1 MSWYSIANEEVNLT
15 IQKVMKENHGDLHA
29 EGVKITALIARSE
42 EGPALKVGGKEALGC
57 IRVTKLTER
66 TLGLGDALM
75 ILDGES
81 MMAWS
86 SKRLQAVIDHELR
99 HLMLAKNKRTGEIQR
114 DDEGRPKLR
123 IRPHDFE
130 FGWFARTAELY
141 GEESYEVSQAREI
154 VAAQFAQNFLPGF
167 EIDPDPTGLGAYSGK
182 PEQQLKHVNLS
193 VTKGMVSR
201 REVLESALDSAADD
215 FANAKE
221 VRAACDVKAIGKRM
235 RERGRV
241 QTQSTAALS
250 AVEDDDT
257 KDSDDLDEE
266 TTAEFISRQ
275 GKKVAA
281 ERRKKVHDEVRSGS
295 TAALSAKGTK
305 PKRAS
310 QKASTVSA

>member
-1 MSWYSIANEEVNLT
+1 MGMSWYSIANEEVNLT
-15 IQKVMKENHGDLHA
+15 IEKVMKENHGELHA
-29 EGVKITALIARSE
+29 AGVTITALIARSE
-42 EGPALKVGGKEALGC
+42 DGPALKVGGREALGC

-154 VAAQFAQNFLPGF
+154 VAAQFVQNFLPGF
-167 EIDPDPTGLGAYSGK
+167 EIDPDPTGLGAHSGK
-182 PEQQLKHVNLS
+182 PKASWALEYSDEEITEEFLRRKREKVAAEREKIQL
-193 VTKGMVSR
+193 
-201 REVLESALDSAADD
+201 ALDSA
-215 FANAKE
+215 
-221 VRAACDVKAIGKRM
+221 G
-235 RERGRV
+235 
-241 QTQSTAALS
+241 TSQSTAALS
-250 AVEDDDT
+250 A
-257 KDSDDLDEE
+257 K
-266 TTAEFISRQ
+266 A
-275 GKKVAA
+275 
-281 ERRKKVHDEVRSGS
+281 
-295 TAALSAKGTK
+295 TK

-310 QKASTVSA
+310 KKGDTVAS

>member
-15 IQKVMKENHGDLHA
+15 IQEVMKENHGDLHA
-29 EGVKITALIARSE
+29 EGVTITALIARSE
-42 EGPALKVGGKEALGC
+42 EGPALKVGGREALGC

-81 MMAWS
+81 MVAWS

-99 HLMLAKNKRTGEIQR
+99 HLMLAKNKKTGQIQR

-154 VAAQFAQNFLPGF
+154 VAASWVQLLLPGL
-167 EIDPDPTGLGAYSGK
+167 EIDPDPTGLAAYSGT
-182 PEQQLKHVNLS
+182 PELK
-193 VTKGMVSR
+193 KGLSR
-201 REVLESALDSAADD
+201 REQIRAL
-215 FANAKE
+215 AN
-221 VRAACDVKAIGKRM
+221 D
-235 RERGRV
+235 
-241 QTQSTAALS
+241 
-250 AVEDDDT
+250 EDA
-257 KDSDDLDEE
+257 DDLDEE
-266 TTAEFISRQ
+266 TTPEFLSRQ
-275 GKKVAA
+275 RKKIAA
-281 ERRKKVHDEVRSGS
+281 EREKIQSALDSAATSQR

-310 QKASTVSA
+310 KKASTVSA

>member
-15 IQKVMKENHGDLHA
+15 IQKVMKENHGELHA
-29 EGVKITALIARSE
+29 AGVTITALIARSE

-81 MMAWS
+81 MIAWS

-99 HLMLAKNKRTGEIQR
+99 HLMLAKNKRTGEIQL

-154 VAAQFAQNFLPGF
+154 VAAQFVQNFLPGF
-167 EIDPDPTGLGAYSGK
+167 EIDPDPTGLAAFHSKLDPVRAIGSRVK
-182 PEQQLKHVNLS
+182 TDDHEDSDDFEDQVNLVREACSEANHEHKALRQKIASERRKKDVIASKDRDEFEAS
-193 VTKGMVSR
+193 VR
-201 REVLESALDSAADD
+201 R
-215 FANAKE
+215 
-221 VRAACDVKAIGKRM
+221 
-235 RERGRV
+235 
-241 QTQSTAALS
+241 QSTAALS
-250 AVEDDDT
+250 A
-257 KDSDDLDEE
+257 K
-266 TTAEFISRQ
+266 A
-275 GKKVAA
+275 
-281 ERRKKVHDEVRSGS
+281 
-295 TAALSAKGTK
+295 TK

-310 QKASTVSA
+310 KKGDTVAS

>member
-15 IQKVMKENHGDLHA
+15 IQKVMRENHGDLHA
-29 EGVKITALIARSE
+29 EGVTITALIARSE
-42 EGPALKVGGKEALGC
+42 DGPALKVGGREALGC

-81 MMAWS
+81 MPAWS
-86 SKRLQAVIDHELR
+86 SMRLQAVIDHELR
-99 HLMLAKNKRTGEIQR
+99 HLVLSKSKKTGEIQR

-154 VAAQFAQNFLPGF
+154 VAAQFVQNFLPGF

-182 PEQQLKHVNLS
+182 PQQVKHVNLT
-193 VTKGMVSR
+193 VTKKQIAEREKLQSEKTDDTHKFQVIDEEDGEEETTAEFLSR
-201 REVLESALDSAADD
+201 QR
-215 FANAKE
+215 AKIASE
-221 VRAACDVKAIGKRM
+221 RRKAVHEDVRR
-235 RERGRV
+235 
-241 QTQSTAALS
+241 QSTAALS
-250 AVEDDDT
+250 A
-257 KDSDDLDEE
+257 K
-266 TTAEFISRQ
+266 A
-275 GKKVAA
+275 
-281 ERRKKVHDEVRSGS
+281 
-295 TAALSAKGTK
+295 TK

-310 QKASTVSA
+310 KKGDTVAS

>member
-15 IQKVMKENHGDLHA
+15 IQEVMKENHGDLHA
-29 EGVKITALIARSE
+29 EGVTITALIARSE
-42 EGPALKVGGKEALGC
+42 EGPALKVGGREALGC

-81 MMAWS
+81 MVAWS

-99 HLMLAKNKRTGEIQR
+99 HLMLAKNKKTGHIQR

-154 VAAQFAQNFLPGF
+154 VAASWVQLLLPGL
-167 EIDPDPTGLGAYSGK
+167 EIDPDPTGLAAYSGT
-182 PEQQLKHVNLS
+182 PELK
-193 VTKGMVSR
+193 KGLSR
-201 REVLESALDSAADD
+201 REQIRALANDDDTEDSDNFEDDVDLVRDAA
-215 FANAKE
+215 FKAHKE
-221 VRAACDVKAIGKRM
+221 RKEL
-235 RERGRV
+235 REKVAGGR
-241 QTQSTAALS
+241 QSTAALS
-250 AVEDDDT
+250 A
-257 KDSDDLDEE
+257 K
-266 TTAEFISRQ
+266 A
-275 GKKVAA
+275 
-281 ERRKKVHDEVRSGS
+281 
-295 TAALSAKGTK
+295 K

-310 QKASTVSA
+310 KKASTVSA

>member
-1 MSWYSIANEEVNLT
+1 MGMSWYSIANEEVNLT

-29 EGVKITALIARSE
+29 AGVTVTALIARSE

-81 MMAWS
+81 MIAWS

-99 HLMLAKNKRTGEIQR
+99 HLMLAKNKRTGEIQL

-154 VAAQFAQNFLPGF
+154 VAAQFVQNFLPGF
-167 EIDPDPTGLGAYSGK
+167 EVDPDPTGLGAYGGK
-182 PEQQLKHVNLS
+182 PPASETTDDNEDSDDFEDQVNLVRDAAYEAHQERKALRQKVAS
-193 VTKGMVSR
+193 ER
-201 REVLESALDSAADD
+201 R
-215 FANAKE
+215 
-221 VRAACDVKAIGKRM
+221 KAVHEDLR
-235 RERGRV
+235 R
-241 QTQSTAALS
+241 QSTAALS
-250 AVEDDDT
+250 A
-257 KDSDDLDEE
+257 K
-266 TTAEFISRQ
+266 A
-275 GKKVAA
+275 
-281 ERRKKVHDEVRSGS
+281 
-295 TAALSAKGTK
+295 TK

-310 QKASTVSA
+310 KKGDTVAS

>member
-167 EIDPDPTGLGAYSGK
+167 EIDQTPPAWVRTAAS
-182 PEQQLKHVNLS
+182 PSNS
-193 VTKGMVSR
+193 SSMSTCRSR
-201 REVLESALDSAADD
+201 RVW
-215 FANAKE
+215 FPG
-221 VRAACDVKAIGKRM
+221 VRCLSRLSTRQRTIL
-235 RERGRV
+235 
-241 QTQSTAALS
+241 QTQ
-250 AVEDDDT
+250 
-257 KDSDDLDEE
+257 
-266 TTAEFISRQ
+266 
-275 GKKVAA
+275 KK
-281 ERRKKVHDEVRSGS
+281 
-295 TAALSAKGTK
+295 
-305 PKRAS
+305 
-310 QKASTVSA
+310 

>member
-1 MSWYSIANEEVNLT
+1 MAWYSIANEEVNLT
-15 IQKVMKENHGDLHA
+15 IEKVMKENHGDLHA
-29 EGVKITALIARSE
+29 AGVTVTALIARSE

-99 HLMLAKNKRTGEIQR
+99 HLMLAKSKKTGQIQL

-154 VAAQFAQNFLPGF
+154 VAAQFVQNFLPGF
-167 EIDPDPTGLGAYSGK
+167 EIDPDPTGLGAYGGE
-182 PEQQLKHVNLS
+182 PQRVKHVNLT
-193 VTKGMVSR
+193 VTKKEIAE
-201 REVLESALDSAADD
+201 REKL
-215 FANAKE
+215 
-221 VRAACDVKAIGKRM
+221 
-235 RERGRV
+235 
-241 QTQSTAALS
+241 QSEKGGDTDKFQ
-250 AVEDDDT
+250 VIDEEDH
-257 KDSDDLDEE
+257 DEE

-275 GKKVAA
+275 REKIAS
-281 ERRKKVHDEVRSGS
+281 ERRKAVHEDVRRQS
-295 TAALSAKGTK
+295 TAALSAKATK

-310 QKASTVSA
+310 KKGDTVAS

>member
-15 IQKVMKENHGDLHA
+15 IQKVMKENHGELHA
-29 EGVKITALIARSE
+29 AGVTITALIARSE

-81 MMAWS
+81 MIAWS

-99 HLMLAKNKRTGEIQR
+99 HLMLAKNKKTGQIQL

-154 VAAQFAQNFLPGF
+154 VAAQFVQNFLPGF
-167 EIDPDPTGLGAYSGK
+167 EVDPDPTGLGAHSGK
-182 PEQQLKHVNLS
+182 PQQVKHVNLT
-193 VTKGMVSR
+193 VTKKEIAE
-201 REVLESALDSAADD
+201 REKLQSEKTDDNEDPDD
-215 FANAKE
+215 FEDQVNL
-221 VRAACDVKAIGKRM
+221 VRDACSEAHQDRKALRQKVASDRRKAVHEDVR
-235 RERGRV
+235 R
-241 QTQSTAALS
+241 QSTAALS
-250 AVEDDDT
+250 A
-257 KDSDDLDEE
+257 K
-266 TTAEFISRQ
+266 A
-275 GKKVAA
+275 
-281 ERRKKVHDEVRSGS
+281 
-295 TAALSAKGTK
+295 TK

-310 QKASTVSA
+310 KKGDTVAS

>member
-15 IQKVMKENHGDLHA
+15 IQEVMKKNHGDLHA
-29 EGVKITALIARSE
+29 EGVTITALIARSE
-42 EGPALKVGGKEALGC
+42 EGPALKVGGREALGC

-81 MMAWS
+81 MVAWS

-99 HLMLAKNKRTGEIQR
+99 HLMLAKNKKTGQIQR

-154 VAAQFAQNFLPGF
+154 VAASWVQLLLPGL
-167 EIDPDPTGLGAYSGK
+167 EIDPDPTGLAAYSGK
-182 PEQQLKHVNLS
+182 PEQELKHVNLS
-193 VTKGMVSR
+193 VTKGMISR
-201 REVLESALDSAADD
+201 REALDSL
-215 FANAKE
+215 KTE
-221 VRAACDVKAIGKRM
+221 
-235 RERGRV
+235 
-241 QTQSTAALS
+241 STEDS
-250 AVEDDDT
+250 DEFEDDV
-257 KDSDDLDEE
+257 DLVRDAAFKAHKERKE
-266 TTAEFISRQ
+266 LRE
-275 GKKVAA
+275 KVAA
-281 ERRKKVHDEVRSGS
+281 GRQS

-310 QKASTVSA
+310 KKASTVSA

>member
-15 IQKVMKENHGDLHA
+15 IQEVMKKNHGDLHA
-29 EGVKITALIARSE
+29 EGVTITALIARSE
-42 EGPALKVGGKEALGC
+42 EGPALKVGGREALGC

-81 MMAWS
+81 MVAWS

-99 HLMLAKNKRTGEIQR
+99 HLMLAKNKKTGQIQR

-154 VAAQFAQNFLPGF
+154 VAASWVQLLLPGL
-167 EIDPDPTGLGAYSGK
+167 EIDPDPTGLAAYSGK
-182 PEQQLKHVNLS
+182 PVQEVKHVNLS
-193 VTKGMVSR
+193 VTKKEITK
-201 REVLESALDSAADD
+201 RESLASMQD
-215 FANAKE
+215 
-221 VRAACDVKAIGKRM
+221 G
-235 RERGRV
+235 
-241 QTQSTAALS
+241 
-250 AVEDDDT
+250 DT
-257 KDSDDLDEE
+257 KDSDDFEDDVNRVQDAAFEAHTKRKELRE
-266 TTAEFISRQ
+266 
-275 GKKVAA
+275 KVAA
-281 ERRKKVHDEVRSGS
+281 GRQA
-295 TAALSAKGTK
+295 TAALSAKGK

-310 QKASTVSA
+310 KKASTVSA

>member
-15 IQKVMKENHGDLHA
+15 IQKVMKENHGDLHNA
-29 EGVKITALIARSE
+29 GVTITALIARSE
-42 EGPALKVGGKEALGC
+42 DGPALKVGGKEALGC

-99 HLMLAKNKRTGEIQR
+99 HLMLAKNKRTGEIQC

-154 VAAQFAQNFLPGF
+154 VAAQFVQNFLPGF
-167 EIDPDPTGLGAYSGK
+167 ETDPDPTGLAAHSGK
-182 PEQQLKHVNLS
+182 PEQQLKHVNLT
-193 VTKGMVSR
+193 VTKKQIAEREKLQSEKTDGNEDVR
-201 REVLESALDSAADD
+201 R
-215 FANAKE
+215 
-221 VRAACDVKAIGKRM
+221 
-235 RERGRV
+235 
-241 QTQSTAALS
+241 QSTAALS
-250 AVEDDDT
+250 A
-257 KDSDDLDEE
+257 K
-266 TTAEFISRQ
+266 A
-275 GKKVAA
+275 
-281 ERRKKVHDEVRSGS
+281 
-295 TAALSAKGTK
+295 TK

-310 QKASTVSA
+310 KKGDTVAS

>member
-29 EGVKITALIARSE
+29 EGVTITALIARSE
-42 EGPALKVGGKEALGC
+42 DGPALKVGGREALGC

-81 MMAWS
+81 MPAWS

-99 HLMLAKNKRTGEIQR
+99 HLVLAKSKKTGEIQR

-130 FGWFARTAELY
+130 FGWFSRTADLY

-154 VAAQFAQNFLPGF
+154 VAAQFVQNFLPGF
-167 EIDPDPTGLGAYSGK
+167 EVDPDPTGLAAYSGK
-182 PEQQLKHVNLS
+182 KQD
-193 VTKGMVSR
+193 
-201 REVLESALDSAADD
+201 ESED
-215 FANAKE
+215 FEHAIEAVK
-221 VRAACDVKAIGKRM
+221 AACD
-235 RERGRV
+235 EH
-241 QTQSTAALS
+241 
-250 AVEDDDT
+250 
-257 KDSDDLDEE
+257 E
-266 TTAEFISRQ
+266 TTAEFILRQ
-275 GKKVAA
+275 RKQIAA
-281 ERRKKVHDEVRSGS
+281 ERRKKVHDDVRSQS
-295 TAALSAKGTK
+295 TAALSAKAK

-310 QKASTVSA
+310 KKGTVAS